1 MDPDRFRDRPSGRL
15 MQVGQG
21 EIAYWAFVPTP
32 LPPTLVPDWELAR
45 GLSEADRA
53 LGELAGVGRTTPN
66 PHLLIGPFMRREAV
80 LSSRIEGT
88 QADIVDLYAY
98 EVGQLPLPGMELSP
112 SEADVREVLNYVR
125 ALEYGLERLNTLPVS
140 LRLIRELHER
150 LLAGVRGEHA
160 TPGEFRR
167 RQNWIG
173 RPGCTLNEATFVPPP
188 VPQMRDALDAFEKYL
203 HVGDVH
209 PPLVRLA
216 MVHFQF
222 EAIHPFVDGN
232 GRIGRLLISLLLVQ
246 WDLMPLP
253 LLYLSAFF
261 HRHRQDYYELLM
273 AVSERGAW
281 LDWIF
286 FFLRGVAEQAQDA
299 IFRAKRLQDL
309 QATWRQ
315 RLTRPRGSALPLRLA
330 ESLFASPVLTIP
342 EAQRLLGVTYP
353 SAQRNVQKLVEAG
366 ILRQAGESSYGRTF
380 VATEILQVIGES

>member
-1 MDPDRFRDRPSGRL
+1 M
-15 MQVGQG
+15 
-21 EIAYWAFVPTP
+21 
-32 LPPTLVPDWELAR
+32 
-45 GLSEADRA
+45 
-53 LGELAGVGRTTPN
+53 PN

-98 EVGQLPLPGMELSP
+98 EVGQLPLPGMELPP
-112 SEADVREVLNYVR
+112 SEGDVREVLNYVH

-140 LRLIRELHER
+140 LRLIRELHDR
-150 LLAGVRGEHA
+150 LLTGVRGEHA

-188 VPQMRDALDAFEKYL
+188 VPQMRNALDAFEKYL
-203 HVGDVH
+203 NSGDLH

-216 MVHFQF
+216 LAHYQF

-261 HRHRQDYYELLM
+261 HRHRQDYYERLM
-273 AVSERGAW
+273 AVSERDAW
-281 LDWIF
+281 RDWILF
-286 FFLRGVAEQAQDA
+286 SCEAWRSRRRTPSSGPNGFRTCKRRGA
-299 IFRAKRLQDL
+299 
-309 QATWRQ
+309 
-315 RLTRPRGSALPLRLA
+315 SA
-330 ESLFASPVLTIP
+330 
-342 EAQRLLGVTYP
+342 
-353 SAQRNVQKLVEAG
+353 
-366 ILRQAGESSYGRTF
+366 
-380 VATEILQVIGES
+380 